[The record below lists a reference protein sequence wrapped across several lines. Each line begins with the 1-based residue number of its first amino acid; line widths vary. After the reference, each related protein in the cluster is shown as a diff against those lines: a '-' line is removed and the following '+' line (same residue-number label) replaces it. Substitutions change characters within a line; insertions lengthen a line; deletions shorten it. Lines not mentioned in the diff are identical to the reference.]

1 MTDTSK
7 IDERAEALVLSLV
20 DAGVFEI
27 DGDGRIWRVGIMKR
41 GKLAACARR
50 RAEYPS
56 TNGYL
61 RIRVSVNGVR
71 IRVSAHRVV
80 YRYHVGEIPP
90 GKVIDHENRKRYD
103 NRPGNLEPVTQ
114 RQNVRRALR
123 LIKREQAARDRESGV
138 AEAPAPS
145 VSLDESG

>member
-7 IDERAEALVLSLV
+7 IDDRAEALVLSLV

-27 DGDGRIWRVGIMKR
+27 DSDGAIWRVGVMRR
-41 GKLAACARR
+41 GVIVACPRR

-61 RIRVSVNGVR
+61 RIRVSVNGIR

-80 YRYHVGEIPP
+80 WRYFNGDIPA
-90 GKVIDHENRKRYD
+90 GMIVDHENRKRTD
-103 NRPGNLEPVTQ
+103 NHPGNLEPVTQ
-114 RQNVRRALR
+114 SVNVRRALR
-123 LIKREQAARDRESGV
+123 LIKAERAEQVARAAESG
-138 AEAPAPS
+138 AA
-145 VSLDESG
+145 